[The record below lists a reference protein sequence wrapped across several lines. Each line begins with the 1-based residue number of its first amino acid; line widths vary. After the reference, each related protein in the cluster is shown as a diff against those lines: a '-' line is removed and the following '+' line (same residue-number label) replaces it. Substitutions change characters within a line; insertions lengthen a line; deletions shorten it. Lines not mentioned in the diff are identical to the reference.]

1 MIIDGYEIDDVVPL
15 AIECLLRVIEPVL
28 IDGLDDPGQP
38 IQLMDGPE
46 FEWPEAEFV
55 AVGLSSDDLEIDD
68 VRLLAGLESSTE
80 EADVLCLIRI
90 TSGDSDMRLL
100 RLRAYAQLTAIRKA
114 IEADRTLGYLADRDG
129 PRVGNAD
136 LSRAIYAP
144 QATQR
149 GRCLDVVFTVHVKNF

>member
-1 MIIDGYEIDDVVPL
+1 MIIDGYEIEDVVPL
-15 AIECLLRVIEPVL
+15 AIESLLRVIRPAL
-28 IDGLDDPGQP
+28 LGSIDDPDTP

-68 VRLLAGLESSTE
+68 IRLLAGLEASTE
-80 EADVLCLIRI
+80 EADVLCLIRM
-90 TSGDSDMRLL
+90 TSGDSDMRVL

-114 IEADRTLGYLADRDG
+114 IEDDRTLGYLTDRDG
-129 PRVGNAD
+129 PHVGNAD

-144 QATQR
+144 QVTAR